1 MWNSTPTHN
10 KRVMPSLYKN
20 TETLSSNNIRVG
32 WICNDFEWGLNQR
45 LRIPWNLWNNRML
58 FHTMELIQ
66 NVASRETNES
76 IEIFVQIEQLI
87 VLDLTSPSSVLINQ
101 KDWTSHENK
110 RFYLENFIVTRQ
122 FKSHRKKCVL
132 QAFQVWFITYKKIFR
147 PKVVGLIFSFFL
159 GRNMIRFR

>member
-1 MWNSTPTHN
+1 
-10 KRVMPSLYKN
+10 
-20 TETLSSNNIRVG
+20 
-32 WICNDFEWGLNQR
+32 
-45 LRIPWNLWNNRML
+45 ML

-76 IEIFVQIEQLI
+76 IEIFVQVEQLI

-132 QAFQVWFITYKKIFR
+132 QAFQV
-147 PKVVGLIFSFFL
+147 
-159 GRNMIRFR
+159 